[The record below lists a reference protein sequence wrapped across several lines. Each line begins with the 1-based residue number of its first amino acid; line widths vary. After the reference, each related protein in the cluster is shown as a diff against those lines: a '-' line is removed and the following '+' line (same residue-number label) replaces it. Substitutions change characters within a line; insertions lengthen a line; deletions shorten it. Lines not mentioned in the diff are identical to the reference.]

1 MKKLYKT
8 YLDFKKISE
17 AQRKRELLISISR
30 RRQKEEEIRILESE
44 KSRAYSELEKK
55 LMDEGVSPLYV
66 SQFLNYINGLRDE
79 KKKKEQELINFIR
92 QEEEMRKQYIESK
105 KEADLAEKLYNKVLA
120 NEISLLNKK
129 QEKIADEIVLIKK
142 AFSEQEGKNE

>member
-17 AQRKRELLISISR
+17 TQKKRELLISISR
-30 RRQKEEEIRILESE
+30 RRQKEEEIYILESE
-44 KSRAYSELEKK
+44 KSKTYSELEKK
-55 LMDEGVSPLYV
+55 LMEEGVSPLYV

-92 QEEEMRKQYIESK
+92 QEEEMRQQYIESK

-120 NEISLLNKK
+120 NEINLLNKK
-129 QEKIADEIVLIKK
+129 QEKIADEIVLIKR
-142 AFSEQEGKNE
+142 AFSEEEGKNE

>member
-17 AQRKRELLISISR
+17 TQKKRELLISISR
-30 RRQKEEEIRILESE
+30 RRQKEEEIYILESE
-44 KSRAYSELEKK
+44 KSKTYSELEKK
-55 LMDEGVSPLYV
+55 LMEEGVSPLYV

-92 QEEEMRKQYIESK
+92 QEEEMRQQYIESK

-120 NEISLLNKK
+120 NEINLLNKK
-129 QEKIADEIVLIKK
+129 QEKIADEIMLIKK
-142 AFSEQEGKNE
+142 AFSEEEGKNE

>member
-17 AQRKRELLISISR
+17 AQKKRELLISISR
-30 RRQKEEEIRILESE
+30 RRQKEEEIYILESE
-44 KSRAYSELEKK
+44 KSKTYSELEKK
-55 LMDEGVSPLYV
+55 LMEEGVSPLYV

-92 QEEEMRKQYIESK
+92 QEEEMRQQYIESK

-120 NEISLLNKK
+120 NEINLLNKK
-129 QEKIADEIVLIKK
+129 QEKIADEIMLIKK
-142 AFSEQEGKNE
+142 AFSEEEGKNE

>member
-17 AQRKRELLISISR
+17 AQKKRELLISISR
-30 RRQKEEEIRILESE
+30 RRQKEEEIYILESE
-44 KSRAYSELEKK
+44 KSKIYSELEKK
-55 LMDEGVSPLYV
+55 LMEEGVSPLYV

-92 QEEEMRKQYIESK
+92 QEEEMRQQYIESK

-120 NEISLLNKK
+120 NEINLLNKK
-129 QEKIADEIVLIKK
+129 QEKIADEIMLIKK
-142 AFSEQEGKNE
+142 AFSEEEGKNE

>member
-30 RRQKEEEIRILESE
+30 RRQKEEEIHILESE
-44 KSRAYSELEKK
+44 KSRTYSELEKK